1 MDEEQR
7 RREAGGR
14 GEAGE
19 DGGRREAGGR
29 TGEVGGRRRR
39 GEAEACMI
47 SLLILMN
54 T

>member
-7 RREAGGR
+7 RREAGG
-14 GEAGE
+14 E
-19 DGGRREAGGR
+19 DGGG
-29 TGEVGGRRRR
+29 R

>member
-1 MDEEQR
+1 MEARWMDEEQR

-14 GEAGE
+14 P
-19 DGGRREAGGR
+19 GGRRGR
-29 TGEVGGRRRR
+29 T

>member
-7 RREAGGR
+7 RREAGG
-14 GEAGE
+14 
-19 DGGRREAGGR
+19 
-29 TGEVGGRRRR
+29 R